1 MKHIKPNTLVRI
13 MLDRCGEPYLRKLW
27 QDMGGAT
34 KAAEYMSNEMGC
46 WVTEG
51 RFDYMAKLFGWRR
64 CIRPDHPIAVGVQ
77 YGTTNKIEYPRI
89 IFPGDDEYEEP
100 NSIY

>member
-1 MKHIKPNTLVRI
+1 M
-13 MLDRCGEPYLRKLW
+13 RKLW
-27 QDMGGAT
+27 QDTGGAM
-34 KAAEYMSNEMGC
+34 KAAEYMSDEMGY

-77 YGTTNKIEYPRI
+77 CGNMKKEDYPRI
-89 IFPGDDEYEEP
+89 IFPGDDDYEEP
-100 NSIY
+100 DYI